1 MVLPLAK
8 WLASFA
14 VAALAVNDMI
24 DAIKQKMKRAM
35 CLVVFIILFSW
46 LFNNVRISGCG

>member
-24 DAIKQKMKRAM
+24 DGIKQKMKRDM
-35 CLVVFIILFSW
+35 CLTVFIVWYS
-46 LFNNVRISGCG
+46 VVTEQ